1 MTAGAAGAA
10 GAADRGERTSW
21 LGDARSGKLA
31 GNLVGFARALRRA
44 GVPVDGGRM
53 ALAQQALSL
62 VGLAREDM
70 AAALEA
76 VFVSNAQ
83 DRAVFRELFD
93 AYFRNPDVA
102 RQLLAQ
108 LLPQAP
114 RPSAPRHRP
123 RVQEALS
130 PRQAGEGRAAVD
142 EELKLDAAMTASER
156 HRLRHADFNQLSAS
170 EYLLVQRLARDIAL
184 PLPRYRSRRTRTGQ
198 RGAVPDW
205 AASLR
210 AASRHGGE
218 MLQLL
223 RRERRRLPLPWLA
236 LVDVS
241 GSMERYARLLLAFL
255 HAATAPRHTGALGG
269 AVRRDVFAF
278 GTGLTD
284 LTPAFRL
291 ADTDAM
297 LQVASHS
304 INDFAGGTRMGDSLA
319 QLRLQ
324 HARRLVGR
332 RTLVLL
338 ISDGLDTGTPE
349 VLAQELGWL
358 RRHCGRLLWL
368 NPLLRFEGYA
378 PTARGA
384 SELHRQA
391 HGMVAVHNLSRLQ
404 DLAASL
410 AAVLRQ

>member
-1 MTAGAAGAA
+1 VTAAAVDA
-10 GAADRGERTSW
+10 GERASW
-21 LGDARSGKLA
+21 LGDARGGRLA

-44 GVPVDGGRM
+44 GVAVDAGRM

-76 VFVSNAQ
+76 VLVSSAQ

-114 RPSAPRHRP
+114 QPSAPRHRP

-130 PRQAGEGRAAVD
+130 PSRTGQGRAAAE

-156 HRLRHADFNQLSAS
+156 HRLRHADFNQLS
-170 EYLLVQRLARDIAL
+170 
-184 PLPRYRSRRTRTGQ
+184 
-198 RGAVPDW
+198 
-205 AASLR
+205 
-210 AASRHGGE
+210 GGE

-223 RRERRRLPLPWLA
+223 RRERLRRPLPWLA

-255 HAATAPRHTGALGG
+255 HAATSTRRHAGL
-269 AVRRDVFAF
+269 RRQVFSF
-278 GTGLTD
+278 GTELRD
-284 LTPAFRL
+284 LGPAFAE

-297 LQVASHS
+297 LARANAA
-304 INDFAGGTRMGDSLA
+304 IADFGGGTRMGRSLG
-319 QLRLQ
+319 QLRRQ
-324 HARRLVGR
+324 HARHLVGR
-332 RTLVLL
+332 RTLVL
-338 ISDGLDTGTPE
+338 IVSDGLDTGDPAE
-349 VLAQELGWL
+349 LDRELAWL
-358 RRHCGRLLWL
+358 RRHSARLLWL
-368 NPLLRFEGYA
+368 NPLLRFDGYA
-378 PTARGA
+378 PLAQGA
-384 SELHRQA
+384 GVLHRHA
-391 HGMVAVHNLSRLQ
+391 HAMLAVHNLESLQ
-404 DLAASL
+404 QLAAHLARLL
-410 AAVLRQ
+410 AAPGR

>member
-1 MTAGAAGAA
+1 VTAAAVDA
-10 GAADRGERTSW
+10 GERASW
-21 LGDARSGKLA
+21 LGDARGGRLA

-44 GVPVDGGRM
+44 GVAVDAGRM

-76 VFVSNAQ
+76 VLVSSAQ

-114 RPSAPRHRP
+114 QPSAPRHRP

-130 PRQAGEGRAAVD
+130 PSRTGQGRAAAE

-184 PLPRYRSRRTRTGQ
+184 PLPRYRSRRTRWGQ

-210 AASRHGGE
+210 AASHHGGE

-223 RRERRRLPLPWLA
+223 RRERLRRPLPWLA

-255 HAATAPRHTGALGG
+255 HAATSTRRHAGL
-269 AVRRDVFAF
+269 RRQVFSF
-278 GTGLTD
+278 GTELRD
-284 LTPAFRL
+284 LGPAFAE

-297 LQVASHS
+297 LARANAA
-304 INDFAGGTRMGDSLA
+304 IADFGGGTRMGRSLG
-319 QLRLQ
+319 QLRRQ
-324 HARRLVGR
+324 HARHLVGR
-332 RTLVLL
+332 RTLVL
-338 ISDGLDTGTPE
+338 IVSDGLDTGDPAE
-349 VLAQELGWL
+349 LDRELAWL
-358 RRHCGRLLWL
+358 RRHSARLLWL
-368 NPLLRFEGYA
+368 NPLLRFDGYA
-378 PTARGA
+378 PLAQGA
-384 SELHRQA
+384 GVLHRHA
-391 HGMVAVHNLSRLQ
+391 HAMLAVHNLESLQ
-404 DLAASL
+404 QLAAHLARLL
-410 AAVLRQ
+410 AAPGR

>member
-1 MTAGAAGAA
+1 VTAAAVDA
-10 GAADRGERTSW
+10 GERASW
-21 LGDARSGKLA
+21 LGDARGGRLA

-44 GVPVDGGRM
+44 GVAVDAGRM

-76 VFVSNAQ
+76 VLVSSAQ

-114 RPSAPRHRP
+114 QPSAPRHRP

-130 PRQAGEGRAAVD
+130 PSRTGQGRAAAE

-184 PLPRYRSRRTRTGQ
+184 PL
-198 RGAVPDW
+198 
-205 AASLR
+205 
-210 AASRHGGE
+210 
-218 MLQLL
+218 L
-223 RRERRRLPLPWLA
+223 RRERLRRPLPWLA

-255 HAATAPRHTGALGG
+255 HAATSTRRHAGL
-269 AVRRDVFAF
+269 RRQVFSF
-278 GTGLTD
+278 GTELRD
-284 LTPAFRL
+284 LGPAFAE

-297 LQVASHS
+297 LARANAA
-304 INDFAGGTRMGDSLA
+304 IADFGGGTRMGRSLG
-319 QLRLQ
+319 QLRRQ
-324 HARRLVGR
+324 HARHLVGR
-332 RTLVLL
+332 RTLVL
-338 ISDGLDTGTPE
+338 IVSDGLDTGDPAE
-349 VLAQELGWL
+349 LDRELAWL
-358 RRHCGRLLWL
+358 RRHSARLLWL
-368 NPLLRFEGYA
+368 NPLLRFDGYA
-378 PTARGA
+378 PLAQGA
-384 SELHRQA
+384 GVLHRHA
-391 HGMVAVHNLSRLQ
+391 HAMLAVHNLESLQ
-404 DLAASL
+404 QLAAHLARLL
-410 AAVLRQ
+410 AAPGR

>member
-1 MTAGAAGAA
+1 VTAAAVDA
-10 GAADRGERTSW
+10 GERASW
-21 LGDARSGKLA
+21 LGDARGGRLA

-44 GVPVDGGRM
+44 GVAVDAGRM

-76 VFVSNAQ
+76 VLVSSAQ

-114 RPSAPRHRP
+114 QPSAPRHRP

-130 PRQAGEGRAAVD
+130 PSRTGQGRAAAE

-170 EYLLVQRLARDIAL
+170 EYLLV
-184 PLPRYRSRRTRTGQ
+184 
-198 RGAVPDW
+198 
-205 AASLR
+205 LR
-210 AASRHGGE
+210 AASHHGGE

-223 RRERRRLPLPWLA
+223 RRERLRRPLPWLA

-255 HAATAPRHTGALGG
+255 HAATSTRRHAGL
-269 AVRRDVFAF
+269 RRQVFSF
-278 GTGLTD
+278 GTELRD
-284 LTPAFRL
+284 LGPAFAE

-297 LQVASHS
+297 LARANAA
-304 INDFAGGTRMGDSLA
+304 IADFGGGTRMGRSLG
-319 QLRLQ
+319 QLRRQ
-324 HARRLVGR
+324 HARHLVGR
-332 RTLVLL
+332 RTLVL
-338 ISDGLDTGTPE
+338 IVSDGLDTGDPAE
-349 VLAQELGWL
+349 LDRELAWL
-358 RRHCGRLLWL
+358 RRHSARLLWL
-368 NPLLRFEGYA
+368 NPLLRFDGYA
-378 PTARGA
+378 PLAQGA
-384 SELHRQA
+384 GVLHRHA
-391 HGMVAVHNLSRLQ
+391 HAMLAVHNLESLQ
-404 DLAASL
+404 QLAAHLARLL
-410 AAVLRQ
+410 AAPGR